1 MKSLKTLI
9 YIIVWGGQGDIG
21 LPGSDLGV
29 TQTMWCDVGRGC
41 SLRDI
46 VFSSLPTA
54 LMLKAFPFV
63 CVKVD
68 PENRVGVTVK
78 KYSPKI

>member
-1 MKSLKTLI
+1 MIRHYEISENIDLHQALI
-9 YIIVWGGQGDIG
+9 YIR
-21 LPGSDLGV
+21 LRLG
-29 TQTMWCDVGRGC
+29 CDVGRGC

-54 LMLKAFPFV
+54 LMLKAFPSV

>member
-1 MKSLKTLI
+1 MIRHYEISENIDLHQALI
-9 YIIVWGGQGDIG
+9 YIR
-21 LPGSDLGV
+21 LRLG
-29 TQTMWCDVGRGC
+29 CDVGRGC